1 VADRKAAHPLPLRRL
16 VQAWDLL
23 PVKHS
28 VRLKRLLVRPPAGKK
43 EMRATFRQ
51 DSSEASLKT
60 ADLS

>member
-1 VADRKAAHPLPLRRL
+1 